1 MGNVDFAIELESV
14 LPPDLPRRE
23 VLIAKAARHLEL
35 IAETNRGMNLTRIVD
50 PREAAIKHVL
60 DAVLPW
66 QRFAGAARVLD
77 AGTGAGF
84 PGLPLAIVL
93 PDVQFVLSE
102 SIQKKARFVQAAVDW
117 IALPNVMVVASRA
130 EDYLK
135 TNPVTWITARAL
147 APVSKV
153 VELFGAAI
161 RRGARCLLYKG
172 PDADQEIA
180 EAAPRLERNR
190 IRAAVVARDD
200 LPGECGTRTL
210 VELRRGA

>member
-1 MGNVDFAIELESV
+1 MLNGDFAAELESV

-23 VLIAKAARHLEL
+23 VVVAKSARHLEMT
-35 IAETNRGMNLTRIVD
+35 ADANRTMNLTRIVD

-60 DAVLPW
+60 DSVLPW
-66 QRFAGAARVLD
+66 RRFAHANRVLD

-84 PGLPLAIVL
+84 PGLPLALVL

-102 SIQKKARFVQAAVDW
+102 SIQKKARFVQAVVNW
-117 IALPNVMVVASRA
+117 LALPNVTVAAARA

-135 TNPVTWITARAL
+135 TNPVTWVTARAV
-147 APVSKV
+147 APVSKAV
-153 VELFGAAI
+153 DLFGAAI
-161 RRGARCLLYKG
+161 TRGARCLLYKG

-180 EAAPRLERNR
+180 EAAPRLQRSR
-190 IRAAVVARDD
+190 IQATVVARYD

-210 VELRRGA
+210 VELKRHG

>member
-1 MGNVDFAIELESV
+1 MGSLDFAVELESV
-14 LPPDLPRRE
+14 LPRDLPKRE

-35 IAETNRGMNLTRIVD
+35 IAETNRAMNLTRIVG
-50 PREAAIKHVL
+50 PRDAAIKHVL

-66 QRFAGAARVLD
+66 QRFAHAVRVLD

-84 PGLPLAIVL
+84 PGLPLAIIL

-102 SIQKKARFVQAAVDW
+102 SIQKKARFVQAAADW
-117 IALPNVMVVASRA
+117 LVLPNVTVVASRA

-135 TNPVTWITARAL
+135 TNPVTWITARAI

-161 RRGARCLLYKG
+161 RRGATCLLYKG

-180 EAAPRLERNR
+180 EAAPRLERSQ
-190 IRAAVVARDD
+190 IKAAVVARYD
-200 LPGECGTRTL
+200 LPSESGSRTL
-210 VELRRGA
+210 VELKRGA

>member
-1 MGNVDFAIELESV
+1 MRNMDFAAELESV

-23 VLIAKAARHLEL
+23 VVIAKASRHLEM
-35 IAETNRGMNLTRIVD
+35 IAEANRTMNLTRIVD

-66 QRFAGAARVLD
+66 RRFARANRVLD

-102 SIQKKARFVQAAVDW
+102 SIQKKARFVQAVVNW
-117 IALPNVMVVASRA
+117 LALPNVTVVAARA

-135 TNPVTWITARAL
+135 TNPVTWVTARAV
-147 APVSKV
+147 APVSKTV
-153 VELFGAAI
+153 DLFGAAVG
-161 RRGARCLLYKG
+161 RGARCLLYKG

-180 EAAPRLERNR
+180 EAAPRLKRSR
-190 IRAAVVARDD
+190 IQATVVARYD
-200 LPGECGTRTL
+200 LPFECGTRTL
-210 VELRRGA
+210 VELKRG

>member
-1 MGNVDFAIELESV
+1 MDFATELESV

-23 VLIAKAARHLEL
+23 VVIAKAARHLEL
-35 IAETNRGMNLTRIVD
+35 IVETNRTMNLTRIVD

-60 DAVLPW
+60 DSVLPW
-66 QRFAGAARVLD
+66 RRFAGAARVLD

-102 SIQKKARFVQAAVDW
+102 SIQKKARFVQAVVDW
-117 IALPNVMVVASRA
+117 LALPNVTVLASRA

-135 TNPVTWITARAL
+135 KNPVTWITARAV
-147 APVSKV
+147 APVSKAV
-153 VELFGAAI
+153 DLFGAAI
-161 RRGARCLLYKG
+161 ASGARCLLYKG
-172 PDADQEIA
+172 PDADEEIV
-180 EAAPRLERNR
+180 EAAARLERSR
-190 IRAAVVARDD
+190 IQATVVARYD

-210 VELRRGA
+210 IELKRGA